1 MMREGLPGIEAE
13 RAVATEKVVVTDR
26 LKESTM

>member
-13 RAVATEKVVVTDR
+13 RVAVTERVVVTDR